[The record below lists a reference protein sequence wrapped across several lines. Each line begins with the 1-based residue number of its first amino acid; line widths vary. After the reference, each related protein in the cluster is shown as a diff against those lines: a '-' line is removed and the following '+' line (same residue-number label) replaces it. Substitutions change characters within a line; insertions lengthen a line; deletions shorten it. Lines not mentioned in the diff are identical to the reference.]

1 MFVPQTPSTLL
12 LKTETSDLAEKVP
25 ATAERKTQFFYLHYN
40 A

>member
-12 LKTETSDLAEKVP
+12 LKAETGDLAEKVP
-25 ATAERKTQFFYLHYN
+25 ETAERKTQFFYLHYN